1 MAGRVRIIKFAVFLT
16 PFLIWLLFLF
26 VLPQLD
32 LLKTSFVARGK
43 GGFTFANY
51 VKFFTTD
58 LYRNIFVRT
67 ILYSILATILTFLL
81 AFPAA
86 LFLTKFIAGR
96 KRVVLIT
103 LVVGPFWISELIQA
117 LTWMVLLRETGVLNT
132 ILRSMGL
139 ISQNIEFLYN
149 MGAVMVG
156 LVYSS
161 MLFMIIPI
169 LSTLQGLDDSLIEAA
184 YDLGGSFW
192 RIVFEIIVPYAAPGI
207 VAGSITTFMIILGNI
222 VTVTLLGGKGALW
235 FSQLIYDQFLLR
247 FNWGQGAAFGTI
259 LLLSSVLL
267 VWIFLKLTKQD
278 LTKVVG

>member
-1 MAGRVRIIKFAVFLT
+1 MKFSVFLI
-16 PFLIWLLFLF
+16 PFLAWLLALF

-32 LLKTSFVARGK
+32 LLKTSFTSRG

-51 VKFFTTD
+51 IKFFATD
-58 LYRNIFVRT
+58 LYRNVFIRT
-67 ILYSILATILTFLL
+67 ILYSILATFLTFIL

-86 LFLTKFIAGR
+86 LFLTKFISGR
-96 KRVVLIT
+96 KRIVLIT

-132 ILRSMGL
+132 ILRSVGL
-139 ISQNIEFLYN
+139 LSHNVEFLYN
-149 MGAVMVG
+149 IGAVMVG

-169 LSTLQGLDDSLIEAA
+169 ISVLQGLDDSLIEAA

-192 RIVFEIIVPYAAPGI
+192 RIVGEIIIPYAAPGI
-207 VAGSITTFMIILGNI
+207 VSGCVITFMIILGNI

-247 FNWGQGAAFGTI
+247 FNWGQGAAFGVI
-259 LLLSSVLL
+259 LLIASVVF
-267 VWIFLKLTKQD
+267 VWIFLKITKQD
-278 LTKVVG
+278 LTEVV